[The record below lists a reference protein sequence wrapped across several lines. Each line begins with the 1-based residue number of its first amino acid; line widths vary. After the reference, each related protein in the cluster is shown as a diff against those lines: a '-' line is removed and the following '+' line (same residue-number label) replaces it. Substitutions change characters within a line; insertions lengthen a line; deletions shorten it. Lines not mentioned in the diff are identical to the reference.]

1 MRATDKPEQ
10 RLQTGLPTLEQGG
23 LVAFLG
29 TQPDV
34 IAAYLFGSLA
44 QGRATLGSDVDIA
57 VLLSPADPESVWERQ
72 LQLIGEIERFADG
85 QVEVAILN
93 AAPPIL
99 QNQVLRYGRLL
110 YERDR
115 RARVEFEVRAGQ
127 VYADL
132 KPMNNFFAQALLKE
146 IKEVGLGGRRRRRA
160 GATRVSA
167 ERSRLSAG

>member
-1 MRATDKPEQ
+1 MRAIDKPEKQ
-10 RLQTGLPTLEQGG
+10 RHTRTPSLERSG

-44 QGRATLGSDVDIA
+44 QGRATSSSDVDIA

-72 LQLIGEIERFADG
+72 LQLMGEIERFVHG
-85 QVEVAILN
+85 QVEVVILDT
-93 AAPPIL
+93 APPIL
-99 QNQVLRYGRLL
+99 QDQVLRYGRLL

-115 RARVEFEVRAGQ
+115 RARVTFEVQAGKS
-127 VYADL
+127 YADL
-132 KPMNNFFAQALLKE
+132 KPMTRFFARALFRE

-160 GATRVSA
+160 GATLVPA
-167 ERSRLSAG
+167 E

>member
-1 MRATDKPEQ
+1 MRGTDKPKHQ
-10 RLQTGLPTLEQGG
+10 LHTRPPTLEQAG

-85 QVEVAILN
+85 QVEVVILN

-132 KPMNNFFAQALLKE
+132 KPLNNFFAQALLKE

>member
-1 MRATDKPEQ
+1 MRGTDKPKHQ
-10 RLQTGLPTLEQGG
+10 LHTRPPTLEQAG

-57 VLLSPADPESVWERQ
+57 FLLSPADPESLWERQ

-85 QVEVAILN
+85 QVEVVILN

-160 GATRVSA
+160 GATLVPA
-167 ERSRLSAG
+167 ERSGLSAG